1 MFIQIHS
8 ILQAVPS
15 AVPDSQPR
23 GEGSVLVAK
32 GGELQDVP

>member
-1 MFIQIHS
+1 MFIQMHS

-23 GEGSVLVAK
+23 GEVSVLVAE
-32 GGELQDVP
+32 GGELRDVP